1 MTKKK
6 DNKQIDIE
14 EAILY
19 EQVLSAVREK
29 INSGLPSLLC
39 VRAITMVNFRILNF
53 IKNKKTREIIKNL
66 LEQILINCN
75 K

>member
-14 EAILY
+14 EIILY
-19 EQVLSAVREK
+19 EQVLSVVREK

-39 VRAITMVNFRILNF
+39 VRAITMVNFRILNLLRT
-53 IKNKKTREIIKNL
+53 KKLERL
-66 LEQILINCN
+66 L
-75 K
+75 KTS

>member
-14 EAILY
+14 EIILY
-19 EQVLSAVREK
+19 EQVLSVVREK

-39 VRAITMVNFRILNF
+39 AKAITMVNLESLNF
-53 IKNKKTREIIKNL
+53 IKNKKLERL
-66 LEQILINCN
+66 L
-75 K
+75 KTS